1 MHALAKL
8 GQLSLRTLA
17 PKQVAAELVFE
28 VPNGASERRLRHIA
42 PFGSPGE
49 IQLTGRRQEI
59 SDLLH
64 FHTAVYHSIAKEAFE
79 ESAEDGC
86 HHHGSRPAGSS
97 EYATIG
103 EDGRRTRHFT
113 LWAPTSI
120 NGTVRP
126 LSCSASDLLC
136 IMAKSKRSCPL
147 WVISRHW
154 PMSSALA
161 LKVDIAERDSDV
173 RGAG

>member
-42 PFGSPGE
+42 LFGSPGE

-64 FHTAVYHSIAKEAFE
+64 FH
-79 ESAEDGC
+79 
-86 HHHGSRPAGSS
+86 
-97 EYATIG
+97 
-103 EDGRRTRHFT
+103 
-113 LWAPTSI
+113 
-120 NGTVRP
+120 
-126 LSCSASDLLC
+126 SCSLLL
-136 IMAKSKRSCPL
+136 KLRKKRSKSQRKTL
-147 WVISRHW
+147 AIITDRGRQ
-154 PMSSALA
+154 ALA
-161 LKVDIAERDSDV
+161 NTPQ
-173 RGAG
+173 

>member
-64 FHTAVYHSIAKEAFE
+64 FHSCSLPLNCERSVRRVS
-79 ESAEDGC
+79 
-86 HHHGSRPAGSS
+86 
-97 EYATIG
+97 
-103 EDGRRTRHFT
+103 GRR
-113 LWAPTSI
+113 LP
-120 NGTVRP
+120 
-126 LSCSASDLLC
+126 
-136 IMAKSKRSCPL
+136 
-147 WVISRHW
+147 
-154 PMSSALA
+154 SSPDRGRQALA
-161 LKVDIAERDSDV
+161 NTPQKTKTD
-173 RGAG
+173 GAFYTLGPNVHYGRSP

>member
-42 PFGSPGE
+42 PFGSSGE

-64 FHTAVYHSIAKEAFE
+64 FHSCSLPLNCERSVRRVS
-79 ESAEDGC
+79 
-86 HHHGSRPAGSS
+86 
-97 EYATIG
+97 
-103 EDGRRTRHFT
+103 GRRLPSSVIATWLTNARH
-113 LWAPTSI
+113 APCDRLFRLNS
-120 NGTVRP
+120 GLR
-126 LSCSASDLLC
+126 
-136 IMAKSKRSCPL
+136 RGQ
-147 WVISRHW
+147 R
-154 PMSSALA
+154 
-161 LKVDIAERDSDV
+161 DV
-173 RGAG
+173 RLVQGNVWRAFPRLPRAPSSCAQSQHCAPCLRGTSRVNERCMEIEEI

>member
-28 VPNGASERRLRHIA
+28 LPNGASERRLRHIA

-64 FHTAVYHSIAKEAFE
+64 FHSCSLPLNCERRFE
-79 ESAEDGC
+79 ERGERCLEYPWYQSAKTAHETG
-86 HHHGSRPAGSS
+86 PV
-97 EYATIG
+97 I
-103 EDGRRTRHFT
+103 T
-113 LWAPTSI
+113 LA
-120 NGTVRP
+120 
-126 LSCSASDLLC
+126 DLL
-136 IMAKSKRSCPL
+136 A
-147 WVISRHW
+147 
-154 PMSSALA
+154 
-161 LKVDIAERDSDV
+161 
-173 RGAG
+173 